1 MNKILTPAQFL
12 EQSQQLVDES
22 VKVSLTQ
29 FNIAFTSIIND
40 YENVEFDVNGVE
52 PKEISKAISVMFDNA
67 QPNSYQKSSFD
78 KDGNETITTKK
89 LFKKP
94 SSLSTNLI
102 SKMIETQELHEKKL
116 LIKSNQI
123 AIKKKLNKQKPATL
137 NETKKALKA
146 INYATKITNVK
157 ESLEVQLDW
166 INNLK
171 NHTSQKKALLYQSQ
185 DADGTF
191 RGGNGKSYIVGQILP
206 ACEEIG
212 LTSTV
217 ANIPDWHTSEITD
230 VFANNFICVAEEQAL
245 KVPQNPSNQIIDNNV
260 YSTKVKYEKTM
271 ALKSIASFIGTTNQS
286 LINADQ
292 TMQRRISLVK
302 CNENFEAEQYIKSHN
317 GVLPN
322 GEEIKKAW
330 VYLLSHDLTN
340 IKVDNNNTKHK
351 QANAISTSEL
361 NVLYK
366 LVEAISNV
374 KLINNN
380 NTNVYTLS
388 QIKNEINDD
397 KMFLSAIYN
406 ISLKYGAVHHKNGLH
421 GSKPDSHTQID
432 ISNLNIPTEIF
443 DGVEHNPEDVFA
455 AIDELVFIEPTDP
468 TGTDDFDILDDFMS
482 KIQKGEE
489 EKEETKEE
497 VELFDYI
504 EEPKESYSDAFQVY
518 PTNNITDQFET
529 INRCFG
535 LTEIDKVVGITEPHT
550 LARKDDNV
558 FSMRN
563 FCFEIDDLS
572 LQEQI
577 DLIKENKDVINRAVF
592 SGNKSIH
599 CRITINYNPKSKEEY
614 KFIFK
619 YLNEKYFKG
628 VVDTS
633 CSNPSRL
640 TRRPNGVRSDSKKIQ
655 KLLFKN
661 NNVIDV
667 EFLHQQFLEEQKVK
681 KVMAKT
687 KPDTR
692 YERKCDYIIEEL
704 ESLSDEVKE
713 TSKWQKAYAIA
724 TNDGT
729 AEYPDV
735 WTAISYYKF
744 LGYSSEEIVEQID
757 FGSWNIS
764 VKTIENIY
772 GGE

>member
-1 MNKILTPAQFL
+1 MKAVDFL
-12 EQSQQLVDES
+12 EQAQSKLEITINE
-22 VKVSLTQ
+22 SLTAY
-29 FNIAFTSIIND
+29 NGALKEIANMFETVEVSIND
-40 YENVEFDVNGVE
+40 VITPDEVVAKLYTLIESVE
-52 PKEISKAISVMFDNA
+52 PKKIKKTVIKEDEEVVK
-67 QPNSYQKSSFD
+67 
-78 KDGNETITTKK
+78 TKY

-94 SSLSTNLI
+94 STP
-102 SKMIETQELHEKKL
+102 
-116 LIKSNQI
+116 KSITDQI
-123 AIKKKLNKQKPATL
+123 ANKKMLLDNAIKIEREQTEIKNKLSKQRAAIL
-137 NETKKALKA
+137 SETKKALKA
-146 INYATKITNVK
+146 VLYPTKITNIT
-157 ESLEVQLDW
+157 EALNFILDW
-166 INNLK
+166 TNNIK
-171 NHTSQKKALLYQSQ
+171 NHTEQKNVLLYQSQ
-185 DADGTF
+185 DAEGNF
-191 RGGNGKSYIVGQILP
+191 KGGNGKSFITSKILD
-206 ACEEIG
+206 ACNEIG
-212 LTSTV
+212 FPSIP
-217 ANIPDWHTSEITD
+217 ANIPDYYTSEITD
-230 VFANNFICVAEEQAL
+230 VFANNIICLAEEQHL
-245 KVPQNPSNQIIDNNV
+245 RVPQNPAYPIIDNN
-260 YSTKVKYEKTM
+260 YYTTKIKYEKSM
-271 ALKSIASFIGTTNQS
+271 NIKSITNFIGTTNES
-286 LINADQ
+286 LVNAEQ
-292 TMQRRISLVK
+292 TFVRRIKLIK
-302 CNENFEAEQYIKSHN
+302 CAEDFNAQEYAKSHN

-322 GEEIKKAW
+322 GDEVKNAW
-330 VYLLSHDLTN
+330 VYLLTHDLTN
-340 IKVDNNNTKHK
+340 VKIDNSNTRHK

-361 NVLYK
+361 NILYK
-366 LVEAISNV
+366 LVEAVDIV
-374 KLINNN
+374 KNGKETIYSVKEIKDYM
-380 NTNVYTLS
+380 TNADKITLVKVYDVL
-388 QIKNEINDD
+388 
-397 KMFLSAIYN
+397 
-406 ISLKYGAVHHKNGLH
+406 LKYGATHYANGKH
-421 GSKPDSHTQID
+421 GKRIDGYTQID

-489 EKEETKEE
+489 EKEEPKEE
-497 VELFDYI
+497 VELFNYI

-518 PTNNITDQFET
+518 PTNNVTDQFET

-550 LARKDDNV
+550 LTRKDDNV

-692 YERKCDYIIEEL
+692 YERKCDDIIEEL
-704 ESLSDEVKE
+704 ESLSDEVKGNRL
-713 TSKWQKAYAIA
+713 WQKAYAIA

-729 AEYPDV
+729 AEYQDV
-735 WTAISYYKF
+735 WAVISYYKF
-744 LGYSSEEIVEQID
+744 LGYSSEEIAEQID
-757 FGSWNIS
+757 FGKWNIS

-772 GGE
+772 E